1 MFTRINDLKQHVM
14 TAHRS
19 TYSFLP
25 GTFFTAGT
33 GFYLGV
39 HPDDYRRIAIPA
51 DYDKEEC
58 FEARKAVLRWCSS
71 QLNAVKVTQEWRS
84 GWLKAKAAERPA
96 LESCRTVKY
105 QTETETTDI
114 GKDPEVYLEEPT
126 PLKKRKMDDSGC
138 VSESE
143 SMANPLHQ
151 ETKTTEYIEKEF
163 TAEKYDK
170 EETGD
175 IAIQETGDIATQE
188 GEMEKVTTEK
198 SIQDRARELLK
209 YGAMPFCAPARRDW
223 TKGGLLSLEID
234 GKTLSWPPLD
244 WQKLSADQRLLA
256 VEFVAMSIEFQATG
270 TFCDI
275 SRHNLLDKYNFLVLP
290 GSAKLRIAKEEKIDH
305 KTRFYNYQKLRRIA
319 NSLSH
324 SKEEESWLNIFE
336 KAKMDKS
343 NADRLIEAI
352 EVLHIPLRL

>member
-14 TAHRS
+14 TAHRF
-19 TYSFLP
+19 TFSFLP

-39 HPDDYRRIAIPA
+39 HPDDYRRIAVPA

-71 QLNAVKVTQEWRS
+71 QLNAGKVTQEWRS

-96 LESCRTVKY
+96 LEICRTVKH
-105 QTETETTDI
+105 QTETETTDF
-114 GKDPEVYLEEPT
+114 GKDPEVFLEEPT

-143 SMANPLHQ
+143 SVANPPHK
-151 ETKTTEYIEKEF
+151 ETKTTDNIEKEF
-163 TAEKYDK
+163 IAEKCD

-175 IAIQETGDIATQE
+175 MGDIATQETGDIATPE
-188 GEMEKVTTEK
+188 GELEKVTTEK

-244 WQKLSADQRLLA
+244 WQKMSADQRLLA

-270 TFCDI
+270 TFCAI

-290 GSAKLRIAKEEKIDH
+290 GSAKLRISEEEKID
-305 KTRFYNYQKLRRIA
+305 FNYQKLRRIA
-319 NSLSH
+319 NSSSH
-324 SKEEESWLNIFE
+324 SKEEESWLSIFG
-336 KAKMDKS
+336 KAKVDKS
-343 NADRLIEAI
+343 NADRFIEAI
-352 EVLHIPLRL
+352 EILHIPLRL